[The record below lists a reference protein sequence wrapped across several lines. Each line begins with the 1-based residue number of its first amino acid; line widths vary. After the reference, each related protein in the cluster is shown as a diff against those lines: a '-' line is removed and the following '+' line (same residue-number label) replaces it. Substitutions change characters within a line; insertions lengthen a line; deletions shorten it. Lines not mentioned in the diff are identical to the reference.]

1 MDYFVIGSGL
11 HYGFTHRRV
20 RVNGFDDIVC
30 GNPFLPG

>member
-1 MDYFVIGSGL
+1 MDYFVIGSL